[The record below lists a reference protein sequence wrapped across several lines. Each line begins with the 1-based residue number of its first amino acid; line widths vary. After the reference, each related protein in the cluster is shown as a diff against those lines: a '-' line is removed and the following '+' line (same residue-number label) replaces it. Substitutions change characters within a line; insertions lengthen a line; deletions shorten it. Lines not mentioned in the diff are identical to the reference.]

1 MWGHSAC
8 AGCSKHSRNPL
19 SEQWLQS
26 TPCTSHLIVL
36 HPSKANRGIQR
47 LDPTARLPFPARR
60 TQLSTGALCN
70 AEAASIVSG
79 SPPQGPHSSASALET
94 QLSHL
99 EGKLKVVGLGPRGAA
114 GVERLLGGG
123 RLTGAE
129 LWVLDAERHQ
139 MEGVSSI
146 LLKPDHRAPLPC
158 CALMI
163 VYLIGGDASES
174 AFDSHP

>member
-1 MWGHSAC
+1 MWGQSAC
-8 AGCSKHSRNPL
+8 AGCLKHSRNPV
-19 SEQWLQS
+19 SEQCPQS
-26 TPCTSHLIVL
+26 TACTSHHIVL
-36 HPSKANRGIQR
+36 HPFKATRGIQR
-47 LDPTARLPFPARR
+47 LDPTTRLPCPARR

-70 AEAASIVSG
+70 AEAASIANG
-79 SPPQGPHSSASALET
+79 SPPQGPQSSASAIEP

-139 MEGVSSI
+139 MQGVSSI

-158 CALMI
+158 CALI
-163 VYLIGGDASES
+163 ILHLIGGGTSES
-174 AFDSHP
+174 AFDFHS